1 MRRQWTRSIIVLV
14 VTLLVVV
21 SSNLVSA
28 NPSVMQMGQK
38 WINSNA
44 NVILW
49 SVAGQYIGQTGT
61 IEGTVVYTYVSS
73 KGTVFLDF
81 HYPYQGYFYGV
92 IFASNV
98 GNFRCSP
105 SGFYLNQEVRIT
117 GLIQSYKGSPE
128 IIVSSP
134 SQIEVAYVGF
144 ACS

>member
-1 MRRQWTRSIIVLV
+1 MRRQWTRSIVVLV
-14 VTLLVVV
+14 VTMLVVV
-21 SSNLVSA
+21 SPSLVSA

-38 WINSNA
+38 WINPNA

-92 IFASNV
+92 IFANNV

-105 SGFYLNQEVRIT
+105 SGSTLTKKSE
-117 GLIQSYKGSPE
+117 
-128 IIVSSP
+128 
-134 SQIEVAYVGF
+134 
-144 ACS
+144 